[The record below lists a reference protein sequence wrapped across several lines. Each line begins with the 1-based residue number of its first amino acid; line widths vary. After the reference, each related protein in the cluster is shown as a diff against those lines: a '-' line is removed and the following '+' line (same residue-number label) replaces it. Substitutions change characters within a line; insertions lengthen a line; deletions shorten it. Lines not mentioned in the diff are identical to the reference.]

1 VLHIQD
7 AHEDARWAGKE
18 FDERSG
24 YRTRQLLCC
33 PIMGPTQRMLG
44 VMQIVNTTHE
54 GDFAPK
60 DIMVVQAMASSAG
73 VALEN
78 ANSLARAQQKEMQL
92 SVLLG
97 TR

>member
-1 VLHIQD
+1 MLHIQD

-60 DIMVVQAMASSAG
+60 DILVTLTLTQP
-73 VALEN
+73 
-78 ANSLARAQQKEMQL
+78 
-92 SVLLG
+92 
-97 TR
+97 